1 MPDKII
7 HLRSLTPGSVPTTS
21 SLGVGQIAINVPD
34 GKAFLR
40 QSGSQGD
47 TIQSFVTTNS
57 TTTGSI
63 NISGSVTLTGSLNI
77 SGSTTQIG
85 NNNLLG
91 NTTLSG
97 SIIISGST
105 IDPTVQIYGNVEH
118 NGYIRFD
125 PVSTN
130 INTSISA
137 SYIYVSGS
145 TNDLYF
151 SQNGSGFNNVT
162 RLRWLEGNLYTG
174 LLNGGN
180 LTATGTTTYQ
190 ISSGSGVIVNLN
202 ASLTNNPFPTIQY
215 INWGN
220 LSGTITA
227 PTTYDQSFVAISSS
241 GQIYAQGTPFTD
253 GQVDTY
259 IPIGVVLHQN
269 HTTINGVATQPSVA
283 YGWKQRSNVFISAFG
298 PLKLAGYT
306 LAVSSSGG
314 VNSTGSLIVGNGTA
328 FLDGGNYQTDPN
340 NPAYVTGSGATQTKI
355 FRYYDS
361 GSEFAYDTANGAGYG
376 AIDPTQYSNNGVLT
390 LVPGAGS
397 NRQWSIQRCFF
408 FPTSPLSPKP
418 IVVYYGNAT
427 YTTQADAIANISIE
441 PFTEA
446 PNTAANAI
454 YLGALIVRNDANF
467 TNSATYKIVPGGLFR
482 SVGGSG
488 GGTTVTN
495 TLAGLSD
502 VSLGTLS
509 YGDLLMYDSTHWY
522 NTKTLSGSYTLS
534 GSLNAT
540 EGITGSILG
549 TASYATYAANGG
561 VTQLLA
567 GSGISLAPTNGLGQV
582 TITSTGGGSGVYGN
596 TATGSYGSFYSTQTQ
611 TVGIAN
617 NPYSMSFNNTEV
629 ANGVAISGSENTK
642 IKITNPGWYDLQFSA
657 QLNKSG
663 VGAGVVNFYIWLRK
677 NGINLAATNTIVQQ
691 QGGANSRTVAAWNWF
706 LNAAANDYY
715 EIMWAADAT
724 DAILEYVAAPTNG
737 PSIPSVIATVSRID
751 QFLSNTGSFTGSFT
765 GELIGT
771 ASYATNGLSSSYSIS
786 SSYSLSSSYALSS
799 SYSISSSYS
808 VSSSQAV
815 SSSFATT
822 ASYVLQSVS
831 ASFSSTASFVN
842 TLNQNVLIT
851 GSLTIASSS
860 IGPNENTVTL
870 GARDTAG
877 EGGQIGFNA
886 PGGIYTSASMLD
898 NYQNRFRILKGTNNG
913 STEEVASWN
922 LHTKQMVLN
931 GYTST
936 TSFPG
941 TAAATLAVDSSGNV
955 ITTTGGGGA
964 SFPYTGSAVITGS
977 LIVTGSA
984 TFTDSILYDAILMT
998 SSIVTTAGGNTTIL
1012 TQATGSY
1019 RAMFAKYTV
1028 LNALN
1033 ARAGEFMMVWTGSS
1047 FQFTDTSTVDIGST
1061 AAVALTGS
1069 LSGAN
1074 VLLTTAPGSG
1084 WTVKV
1089 QTTYI

>member
-1 MPDKII
+1 MPDTII
-7 HLRSLTPGSVPTTS
+7 HLRSLTPGSTPTTS

-63 NISGSVTLTGSLNI
+63 TISGSVTLTGSLNI

-97 SIIISGST
+97 SIIISGSAA
-105 IDPTVQIYGNVEH
+105 DPTVQIYGNVEH

-174 LLNGGN
+174 LLHGGN

-355 FRYYDS
+355 FRYYNS

-390 LVPGAGS
+390 LVPGVGS

-427 YTTQADAIANISIE
+427 YTTQADAIANIPIE

-534 GSLNAT
+534 GSLNVS
-540 EGITGSILG
+540 GSLTGSLLG

-582 TITSTGGGSGVYGN
+582 TITSTGGGSGIYGN
-596 TATGSYGSFYSTQTQ
+596 TATGSYGSFYDTTTQT
-611 TVGIAN
+611 
-617 NPYSMSFNNTEV
+617 NPVINVNRSMSLNTTEIS
-629 ANGVAISGSENTK
+629 NGVSISGSTDPYNTY
-642 IKITNPGWYDLQFSA
+642 IKFQNPGVYDLQFSA
-657 QLNKSG
+657 QIEKTLSG
-663 VGAGVVNFYIWLRK
+663 NTSIIYIWLRK
-677 NGINLAATNTIVQQ
+677 NGIDLLETNTIVELSQN
-691 QGGANSRTVAAWNWF
+691 GKAVAAWNWF
-706 LNAAANDYY
+706 LNVAPNDYY
-715 EIMWAADAT
+715 QIMWAADRT
-724 DAILEYVAAPTNG
+724 DVQLAAVSIPLLG

-786 SSYSLSSSYALSS
+786 SSYS
-799 SYSISSSYS
+799 
-808 VSSSQAV
+808 VSSSQAI

-822 ASYVLQSVS
+822 ASYI
-831 ASFSSTASFVN
+831 TAS
-842 TLNQNVLIT
+842 NVYGPY
-851 GSLTIASSS
+851 GSNSILSSS
-860 IGPNENTVTL
+860 YAL
-870 GARDTAG
+870 TASY
-877 EGGQIGFNA
+877 A
-886 PGGIYTSASMLD
+886 LTSA
-898 NYQNRFRILKGTNNG
+898 
-913 STEEVASWN
+913 
-922 LHTKQMVLN
+922 
-931 GYTST
+931 
-936 TSFPG
+936 
-941 TAAATLAVDSSGNV
+941 
-955 ITTTGGGGA
+955 GGGSGA
-964 SFPYTGSAVITGS
+964 GFPFTGSAVITGS

-984 TFTDSILYDAILMT
+984 TFTDSIIVDAVLMT
-998 SSIVTTAGGNTTIL
+998 SSLVTTTGGNTIIS

-1028 LNALN
+1028 LSALN

-1047 FQFTDTSTVDIGST
+1047 FQFTDTSTTDIGDTS
-1061 AAVALTGS
+1061 ALVLTGS
-1069 LSGAN
+1069 LTATN
-1074 VLLTTAPGSG
+1074 VELSTGVGTG
-1084 WTVKV
+1084 WTIKT
-1089 QTTYI
+1089 QTTFV